1 MTSVFL
7 LGDDSHGWLF
17 GGPGVCGPNGVP
29 LCQLFGSDC
38 AVVRTVFVTE
48 IRFTD
53 RELEG

>member
-17 GGPGVCGPNGVP
+17 GGPGVCGPNGGP